1 MPTKVPS
8 DFLARYY
15 GEKNPLRAI
24 RAKCLDCCCGSASE
38 VRKCVA
44 VDCSLWPFRIGVN
57 PFRKKRTLSAEQKRK
72 MAERLSNQTEGTDM
86 ASPRKLTAPEA
97 NRGEAPNAANDMAR
111 ACGGRW
117 LP

>member
-1 MPTKVPS
+1 MASSAELLEISPYQADGGERIGKMPTEVPS

-72 MAERLSNQTEGTDM
+72 MAERLSNQTEGT
-86 ASPRKLTAPEA
+86 
-97 NRGEAPNAANDMAR
+97 
-111 ACGGRW
+111 
-117 LP
+117 